1 MDGPKESISI
11 QSMQRCDVTYLHYCI
26 FNTFS
31 FPPLSVKTSYVR
43 APQVCRR
50 HGSFSYRHHPKLAE
64 SLAAFGLSSPD
75 TI

>member
-1 MDGPKESISI
+1 MVPKCQFLYKVCKDVMLHTCITAFSI
-11 QSMQRCDVTYLHYCI
+11 L
-26 FNTFS
+26 F
-31 FPPLSVKTSYVR
+31 LSLSLVKTSYVH